1 MKIKNSN
8 HKVAIFCGSMFGS
21 NKEYK
26 NIAVKVTQYLARK
39 KYDIVYGGGENGLM
53 GVVANTALK
62 NKAHVTGII
71 PNFLESR
78 EAIHRQIDDLHIT
91 KTMEQRKKK
100 FLQLSDSFVALPGGG
115 GTIEEISLVISALQL
130 GVIKGKKCILF
141 NYNNYWSDIINQYK
155 KVMNSKFAYKN
166 FKDLF
171 SVCNNLKE
179 FKELY

>member
-1 MKIKNSN
+1 
-8 HKVAIFCGSMFGS
+8 
-21 NKEYK
+21 
-26 NIAVKVTQYLARK
+26 
-39 KYDIVYGGGENGLM
+39 
-53 GVVANTALK
+53 
-62 NKAHVTGII
+62 
-71 PNFLESR
+71 
-78 EAIHRQIDDLHIT
+78 
-91 KTMEQRKKK
+91 MEQRKKK
-100 FLQLSDSFVALPGGG
+100 FLQLSDSFIALPGGG

-171 SVCNNLKE
+171 SVCNSLKE